1 MCTAVLSIEPGAPLL
16 LAGIRDELVDRAW
29 QPPGRYWPDYPS
41 LIGGRDLLAG
51 GTWLAV
57 APAARRVACVLNG
70 RGRPAPARARRSRG
84 ALPLQAAATGQLPL
98 ADLAAFDPFHLLSA
112 EPGRAVLWSW
122 DGERRRERELTA
134 GLYIVVNSGLDSEL
148 ADSTGP
154 PGAGPGSGPPTA
166 SGPGSGSGPPK
177 SGRTAAAT
185 AGGPGSG
192 SGPPKS
198 GRPTA
203 RPQAAPG
210 RRTGGNAHELA
221 RIGHFAPRLR
231 AARRPDP
238 RPGSSVSKAWGA
250 WLPLLNGDGIGPRD
264 PRALI
269 VRRDLGAGRIWGTTS
284 ISLVALS
291 PDGLRYDF
299 NAAPGDPE
307 AWYPVPVAR

>member
-1 MCTAVLSIEPGAPLL
+1 MGDMCTAVLSIEPGAPLL

-134 GLYIVVNSGLDSEL
+134 GLHIVVNSGLDSEL
-148 ADSTGP
+148 ADS
-154 PGAGPGSGPPTA
+154 
-166 SGPGSGSGPPK
+166 
-177 SGRTAAAT
+177 
-185 AGGPGSG
+185 
-192 SGPPKS
+192 
-198 GRPTA
+198 
-203 RPQAAPG
+203 
-210 RRTGGNAHELA
+210 GGNAHELA